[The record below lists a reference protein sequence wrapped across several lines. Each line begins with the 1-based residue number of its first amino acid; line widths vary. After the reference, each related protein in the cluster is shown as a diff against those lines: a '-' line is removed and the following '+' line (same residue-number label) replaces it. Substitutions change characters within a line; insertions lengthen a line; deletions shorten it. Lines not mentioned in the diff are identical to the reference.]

1 MTRPLLVSLLL
12 LLLLSAGSEAKRP
25 PRFVAK
31 LWDGSLVEGEVLANW
46 HKEDAIPT
54 LDGRPLLEPANPML
68 WLRDRQLNPAREPE
82 AFVELFSGDRLPGV
96 ALEYRGQ
103 AQNSP
108 EQDFPHWLV
117 RPATPLRPPRS
128 LDEPVI
134 RVVAR
139 FVRRVVWQ
147 RRSSDRYRP
156 GTVFLLDGSSLAFR
170 SARLDGEQVLL
181 LLAAGTRRLLL
192 ADIAELHLPTR
203 DFWQDYV
210 DELAVSCPNP
220 DTRLMQLETDDG
232 LVATSSLDRLKVF
245 TWGGAEHWRNWAHG
259 VQPAWSLD
267 VIYVP
272 AVNVAFRRM
281 FAPQDVPLTRIPP
294 ADAGGR
300 AGAAASAWPPRVNR
314 SVLGGT
320 LHSGG
325 REFGWGFGVHAF
337 NQLQFPLTPLAVAVR
352 AELGLDRTVG
362 DGGSIQGRIRA
373 GDPSSPPIYESP
385 VLVGSKTVQGAGR
398 IGLSVKPEAPGQLVL
413 EVDPAHEKRPPGADP
428 FDIRDC
434 ADWLEPVLELN
445 PDRLKEEIRRSLPR
459 QVPAWEGWNVVVGPN
474 ATWPSLLRE
483 FPARPAT
490 FVRGVSAGKEPLA
503 LSRRLTLAPRDRWLL
518 LSVGQD
524 RAQQGRPRVQIL
536 LDGELAFEQ
545 EIPFSDKWRNEVAPL
560 VVPVQDYLSAGPR
573 EVEAEIRQIPGEQ
586 ETPVCWQGI
595 VFRERLPM
603 IHPLFEDDGA
613 FVASVPEPA
622 AVTPPPASAPDA
634 PAPAAAAPAAV
645 APAAVA
651 PATVVPATASPPAP
665 LPSATLV
672 ADDRQAGTRAVKL
685 PVGPLYAHRLSPS
698 PAIRERP
705 AWGEFRFLRFAFRKK
720 GAGRIC
726 LQLNHRQSQDR
737 PARYDAGQ
745 GPPCF
750 PQTRRVQDG
759 ALPDQWT
766 VITRDLFADFG
777 PLDVE
782 GITLSA
788 PDGECVLFDQIYLAR
803 TVDDFRFLPPR
814 SGADAAAE
822 EANRTTLAAVKERA
836 LPSTVVIDLGD
847 GRVGTGT
854 IISGE
859 GDILTAGH
867 LVIAPNRNAKVTL
880 PDGRTV
886 DAQTKGVCRELDLG
900 AVKITA
906 PGPFPAVEIE
916 GFSQLN
922 PDDFYAAATRSPK
935 ADPAATADVAMAR
948 VRRLVG
954 PQLWTDVDPPEW
966 TAGGGLLNRSGEL
979 VGVQT
984 QRSGFGGA
992 VFSQLANAWGFVGRL
1007 RNGEVWGR
1015 WLRGSAPVTG
1025 ATLTTSPAGLKIR
1038 AVAAGSPAAGAGL
1051 QPGDLVVRIDGK
1063 PVHVLGDVAQA
1074 VAEKDAGAAISVEF
1088 RRGGSVGTV
1097 NVGLS
1102 PRTP

>member
-1 MTRPLLVSLLL
+1 MKGFGIRTTMTRPLPVSLLL
-12 LLLLSAGSEAKRP
+12 LLLLSAVSEAKRP
-25 PRFVAK
+25 PRLAAK
-31 LWDGSLVEGEVLANW
+31 MRDGSLVEGEVLANW

-68 WLRDRQLNPAREPE
+68 WLRDRQLNPAGEPE
-82 AFVELFSGDRLPGV
+82 TFVELFSGDRLPGV

-103 AQNSP
+103 APDSP
-108 EQDFPHWLV
+108 EQNFPHWLV
-117 RPATPLRPPRS
+117 RPTTPLRPPQS

-134 RVVAR
+134 RVVAK

-170 SARLDGEQVLL
+170 SARFDGEQVLL
-181 LLAAGTRRLLL
+181 LMPAGTRRLLL

-203 DFWQDYV
+203 DFWQEYF
-210 DELAVSCPNP
+210 DELAISCPNP

-245 TWGGAEHWRNWAHG
+245 AWGGAEHWRNWAHG
-259 VQPAWSLD
+259 IQPAWSLD

-272 AVNVAFRRM
+272 AANVVFRRL

-300 AGAAASAWPPRVNR
+300 AGAAASAWPPRINR
-314 SVLGGT
+314 NVLGGT

-337 NQLQFPLTPLAVAVR
+337 SQLQFPLTPLAVAVR

-373 GDPSSPPIYESP
+373 GDPASPPIYESP
-385 VLVGSKTVQGAGR
+385 VLVGSKTVRGIGR

-474 ATWPSLLRE
+474 AMWPSLLRE

-490 FVRGVSAGKEPLA
+490 FVRGVSTGKEPLA

-524 RAQQGRPRVQIL
+524 RAQQGRPRVQVL

-560 VVPVQDYLSAGPR
+560 VVPVQDYLGAGPR

-586 ETPVCWQGI
+586 ETPACWQGI
-595 VFRERLPM
+595 VLLERLPM

-613 FVASVPEPA
+613 LVASAPEPA
-622 AVTPPPASAPDA
+622 AVAPPPGSAPNA
-634 PAPAAAAPAAV
+634 PAPAAAPPTA
-645 APAAVA
+645 
-651 PATVVPATASPPAP
+651 ASPPAP
-665 LPSATLV
+665 LPPATLV
-672 ADDRQAGTRAVKL
+672 TDDRQSGTRSVKL
-685 PVGPLYAHRLSPS
+685 SAGPLYTHRLLHS

-726 LQLNHRQSQDR
+726 LQLNHRQTQDR

-777 PLDVE
+777 PLDIE

-788 PDGECVLFDQIYLAR
+788 PDGEYVLFDQIYLAR
-803 TVDDFRFLPPR
+803 TVDDFRFLAQRPT
-814 SGADAAAE
+814 ADPAAE
-822 EANRTTLAAVKERA
+822 EANRTVSAAVKERVA
-836 LPSTVVIDLGD
+836 PSTVVIDFGD

-880 PDGRTV
+880 ADGRTV
-886 DAQTKGVCRELDLG
+886 DAQTKGVCRDLDLG
-900 AVKITA
+900 VVKITA

-922 PDDFYAAATRSPK
+922 PDDFYAAATRSLKPGSG
-935 ADPAATADVAMAR
+935 ATVDVAMAR

-954 PQLWTDVDPPEW
+954 PQLWSDVDPPEW
-966 TAGGGLLNRSGEL
+966 KAGGGLLNRSGKL
-979 VGVQT
+979 VGVHS

-992 VFSQLANAWGFVGRL
+992 VYSQLANVSSFLGRL

-1025 ATLTTSPAGLKIR
+1025 ATLMTSPEGLKIR

-1051 QPGDLVVRIDGK
+1051 QPSDIVVRIDGK
-1063 PVHVLGDVAQA
+1063 PVQVPDDVTQA
-1074 VAEKDAGAAISVEF
+1074 AAEKDPGAAVSVEF
-1088 RRGGSVGTV
+1088 RRAGNVGTV
-1097 NVGLS
+1097 NVGLA